1 MADSGAY
8 RVNEPKVV
16 SETLDGETIAI
27 DLESGSYFSMN
38 PAASV
43 VWNLILAGYPSAAFA
58 EVVAAH
64 FDVAA
69 EDAASDIA
77 TFVETLV
84 RDRLVIAAEP
94 TAAAETPPAGVE
106 ARLPYASPSVERFD
120 DMQELLL
127 ADPIHDVTLA
137 GWPHLPPS

>member
-1 MADSGAY
+1 MSYSGAY

-43 VWNLILAGYPSAAFA
+43 VWNLILDGHPAAAFPA
-58 EVVAAH
+58 VVAAR
-64 FDVAA
+64 FDVAP
-69 EDAASDIA
+69 EDAAGDIER
-77 TFVETLV
+77 FVESLV
-84 RDRLVIAAEP
+84 RDRLVVAAEP
-94 TAAAETPPAGVE
+94 RAVAAPVIAAQGRAPYE
-106 ARLPYASPSVERFD
+106 APSVERFD

-137 GWPHLPPS
+137 GWPHLPPN

>member
-1 MADSGAY
+1 MSESGAY

-43 VWNLILAGYPSAAFA
+43 VWNLILDGHPADAFPAVIAAR
-58 EVVAAH
+58 
-64 FDVAA
+64 FDVSREAA
-69 EDAASDIA
+69 AADIA
-77 TFVETLV
+77 RFVESLV
-84 RDRLVIAAEP
+84 RDRLVVAAEP
-94 TAAAETPPAGVE
+94 RAAGAPVIVAEGQAAYAAPA
-106 ARLPYASPSVERFD
+106 VERFD

-127 ADPIHDVTLA
+127 ADPIHDATLA
-137 GWPHLPPS
+137 GWPHLPPA

>member
-1 MADSGAY
+1 MSFSGAY

-43 VWNLILAGYPSAAFA
+43 VWNLIVDGHPVAAFPA
-58 EVVAAH
+58 VVAAR
-64 FDVAA
+64 FAISP
-69 EDAASDIA
+69 EDAAADIA
-77 TFVETLV
+77 RFVENLL
-84 RDRLVIAAEP
+84 RDRLVVAAEP
-94 TAAAETPPAGVE
+94 KAVAAPAIAGE
-106 ARLPYASPSVERFD
+106 GQAAYAAPSVERFD

-137 GWPHLPPS
+137 GWPHLPPA

>member
-1 MADSGAY
+1 MSELDAY

-43 VWNLILAGYPSAAFA
+43 VWNLILDGHPVAAFPA
-58 EVVAAH
+58 VVAAR
-64 FDVAA
+64 FDVSA
-69 EDAASDIA
+69 EDAAADIA
-77 TFVETLV
+77 RFVENLV
-84 RDRLVIAAEP
+84 RDRLVVAAEPRAAGAPVIAAEGQ
-94 TAAAETPPAGVE
+94 AAYAAPA
-106 ARLPYASPSVERFD
+106 VERFD

-137 GWPHLPPS
+137 GWPHLPPA